1 MDLNTSETDVKQ
13 APDLTQAIVAMRD
26 EDPETIEKQ
35 MNTQSE
41 DQADTPAEPPIES
54 DGEEQAPAEQAAA
67 EGEEEIAPEDDLAP
81 EELPEPAEEVD
92 PAHLHLLEAL
102 IFASVDPVP
111 QHICK
116 MRLPEGANVPA
127 LLARLRADYSTR
139 GVNLMK
145 IGKGWAFRTAAELA
159 PQLATNREVTRKM
172 SRAAVETLAVIAYH
186 QPVTRAEI
194 EEIRGVS
201 ISKGTMDVLFESGW
215 IRPRGRRRTPGRPV
229 TWGTSE
235 GFLDHF
241 GLESL
246 DDLPG
251 VEDLRAAGLLD
262 KRPAIQ
268 TLGITDPKA
277 PVDPDALPEPDE
289 DAVDLTEDPLD
300 PEDGDPRK
308 LMQE

>member
-1 MDLNTSETDVKQ
+1 MDLNTSETIVKQ
-13 APDLTQAIVAMRD
+13 APELTQAIVAMRD
-26 EDPETIEKQ
+26 EDPETIEAQ
-35 MNTQSE
+35 MDTQSDDQTV
-41 DQADTPAEPPIES
+41 DQADVPAEP
-54 DGEEQAPAEQAAA
+54 DAEEQAPEVEAAA
-67 EGEEEIAPEDDLAP
+67 DETVAPEDDLAP
-81 EELPEPAEEVD
+81 EELPEPTEEVD
-92 PAHLHLLEAL
+92 PAHLQLLEAL

-127 LLARLRADYSTR
+127 LLSRLRADYSAR

-268 TLGITDPKA
+268 TLGITDPKT
-277 PVDPDALPEPDE
+277 PLDPDALPEPDE

-300 PEDGDPRK
+300 PEDGDLRK

>member
-1 MDLNTSETDVKQ
+1 MDLNASETNVKQ
-13 APDLTQAIVAMRD
+13 APEFTPAMQVMREEQIEEMEPQQEPQ
-26 EDPETIEKQ
+26 EDPA
-35 MNTQSE
+35 
-41 DQADTPAEPPIES
+41 ADTAEEAAK
-54 DGEEQAPAEQAAA
+54 GMAEEAAS
-67 EGEEEIAPEDDLAP
+67 EEVAPEDDLAP
-81 EELPEPAEEVD
+81 EDLPEPTDVD
-92 PAHLHLLEAL
+92 PGHLHLLEAL
-102 IFASVDPVP
+102 IFAAADPVP
-111 QHICK
+111 QTVCK
-116 MRLPEGANVPA
+116 DRLPDGADVPA
-127 LLARLRADYSTR
+127 LLSRLRADYATR

-145 IGKGWAFRTAAELA
+145 VGKGWAFRTAAELA
-159 PQLATNREVTRKM
+159 PQLATSREVSRKM

-201 ISKGTMDVLFESGW
+201 ISKGTMDILFESGW

-268 TLGITDPKA
+268 TLGMEPGKA
-277 PVDPDALPEPDE
+277 PPDPDTLPEPE
-289 DAVDLTEDPLD
+289 EEAVDLTEDPLD
-300 PEDGDPRK
+300 PEDADLHK
-308 LMQE
+308 LMRE

>member
-1 MDLNTSETDVKQ
+1 MDLNTSETAAKE
-13 APDLTQAIVAMRD
+13 APDLTQAIKAMRD
-26 EDPETIEKQ
+26 QDPETIEAQ
-35 MNTQSE
+35 ME
-41 DQADTPAEPPIES
+41 ADAE
-54 DGEEQAPAEQAAA
+54 AENEADETVEA
-67 EGEEEIAPEDDLAP
+67 EGEEAAEQEAIAPEDDLAP
-81 EELPEPAEEVD
+81 EELPEPTTEVD
-92 PAHLHLLEAL
+92 PQHLQLLEAL

-116 MRLPEGANVPA
+116 QRLPEDANIPA
-127 LLARLRADYSTR
+127 LLSRLRADYASR

-145 IGKGWAFRTAAELA
+145 IGKGWAFRTAAALA

-268 TLGITDPKA
+268 TLGIA
-277 PVDPDALPEPDE
+277 PGNVVQDPDALPEAE
-289 DAVDLTEDPLD
+289 EEVDLTEDPLD
-300 PEDGDPRK
+300 PEDGDLRK